1 MPRTTI
7 PRDPASAPSPPPK
20 SPSTPTPPGH
30 STDNS
35 TDRRSERRTVLRRDL
50 GASLVVFL
58 IAIPLS
64 LGIALAAGAPLVS
77 GLIGAVVGGI
87 VIGCLGGAPLQIS
100 GPAAGLTVVV
110 AGLIPTY
117 GWRVTCAITVA
128 AGLLQVALGLAKVAR
143 AALALSP
150 AIVHGM
156 LAGIGITIAL
166 AQLHVVL
173 GGSPQSK
180 ALDNIRELP
189 GQFAALSTPELGIGA
204 LTVTV
209 LMAWPVAAKRFA
221 RLRVL
226 PGPLVAVALATVV
239 TAASDLGVARVDLPG
254 AALSLPSVPTGFGWT
269 GLATAVVTVAV
280 VGAVESLLSAVAT
293 DRLHHGHRANLDR
306 ELAAQ
311 GVGNI
316 VSGMAGGFPV
326 SGGAIRST
334 ASIRAGAATRAAT
347 IMHGVWVLLFAV
359 LLGALVESI
368 PLAALAGLVMVVGM
382 QMVNRAHIRHVHRH
396 REFPA
401 YVATVAGVV
410 AAGVLQGVA
419 LGVAAAAV
427 MALVRL
433 SRSTVRIHER
443 DGALHVE
450 VHGSLTFL
458 SVPRL
463 SRVLD
468 RLPPGEHVVLDLT
481 VDYLDQAAFEA
492 VQTWRSGYIAR
503 GGQVE
508 IEEIHDDHYGRAVE
522 GQPGSRRVG
531 PTPSARWFAPWW
543 HWQRLHVRRGRPPAH
558 PLVAGA
564 REFQMRTAP
573 LVQPFFERL
582 ALEGQNPAQLFIT
595 CADSRVVP
603 NLITASGPGDLFTV
617 RNVGNFVPPHPHTCG
632 DTRGG
637 GRRDARATA
646 GADDSVGAAIE
657 YAVSILG
664 VRSITVCGHSG
675 CGAMQALLA
684 ESTKATAA
692 GSAVPAVSTGSAGSA
707 ESPESAEDGGLGPTP
722 HLHRWLTHGRATLDR
737 FANHP
742 PARLTD
748 RELSPVEQLCLVNV
762 LQQLDNLLGHPAVHR
777 AVEAGQL
784 RLFGLYFDIATAR
797 MYVYD
802 AMSGRF
808 APVDTPAERA
818 SRGADIAAP
827 PDPELEV
834 MPT

>member
-1 MPRTTI
+1 MPRTTT
-7 PRDPASAPSPPPK
+7 PRDPAAADASPPKP
-20 SPSTPTPPGH
+20 PSA
-30 STDNS
+30 S
-35 TDRRSERRTVLRRDL
+35 TDRRTALRRDL

-64 LGIALAAGAPLVS
+64 LGIALAAGAPLIS
-77 GLIGAVVGGI
+77 GIIGAVVGGI
-87 VIGCLGGAPLQIS
+87 VIGFLGGAPLQIS

-128 AGLLQVALGLAKVAR
+128 AGFLQVALGLARVAR

-156 LAGIGITIAL
+156 LAGIGITIAV

-180 ALDNIRELP
+180 AFDNLRELP
-189 GQFAALSTPELGIGA
+189 GQFADLSAAELGIGV
-204 LTVTV
+204 LTVAVLTV
-209 LMAWPVAAKRFA
+209 WPWAAKRFSG
-221 RLRVL
+221 LRSL
-226 PGPLVAVALATVV
+226 PGPLVAITLATVV
-239 TAASDLGVARVDLPG
+239 AVGSGLDVARVDLPG
-254 AALSLPSVPTGFGWT
+254 AALTLPTLPTGFGWA

-280 VGAVESLLSAVAT
+280 VGGVESLLSAVAT
-293 DRLHHGHRANLDR
+293 DRLHHGPRANLDR
-306 ELAAQ
+306 ELTAQ

-316 VSGMAGGFPV
+316 VSGMVGGFPV

-334 ASIRAGAATRAAT
+334 ASIRAGAATRTAS
-347 IMHGVWVLLFAV
+347 IMHGVWVLLFAG

-401 YVATVAGVV
+401 YVATVGGVV

-419 LGVAAAAV
+419 LGVAAAVV

-468 RLPPGEHVVLDLT
+468 KLPPGEHVVLDLT

-492 VQTWRSGYIAR
+492 VHTWRNGYVAR

-508 IEEIHDDHYGRAVE
+508 IEEIHDDHYGRAAD

-543 HWQRLHVRRGRPPAH
+543 HWQRLHTRKGRPPAH

-573 LVQPFFERL
+573 LVQPFFARL

-617 RNVGNFVPPHPHTCG
+617 RNVGNFVPPHPHPHPHG
-632 DTRGG
+632 NAG
-637 GRRDARATA
+637 APTA
-646 GADDSVGAAIE
+646 SGADDSVGAAIE

-684 ESTKATAA
+684 GAEEDKPDP
-692 GSAVPAVSTGSAGSA
+692 GPASDADD
-707 ESPESAEDGGLGPTP
+707 PRGPTP
-722 HLHRWLTHGRATLDR
+722 HLHRWLAHGRTTLDR
-737 FANHP
+737 FAEQ
-742 PARLTD
+742 PAPELAD
-748 RELSPVEQLCLVNV
+748 RVLPRVERLCLTNV
-762 LQQLDNLLGHPAVHR
+762 LQQLDNLLGHPVVRR

-784 RLFGLYFDIATAR
+784 RLFGLYFDLATAK

-802 AMSGRF
+802 AVTGHF
-808 APVDTPAERA
+808 APVDTPAEGTA
-818 SRGADIAAP
+818 PNADTATP

-834 MPT
+834 VRA